1 MQDEKMDSRQ
11 KLSELSILE
20 DLSLLTLSDD
30 EKSLFMEDLKEV
42 TASMAGFKELDT
54 NGIAECSNPL
64 DNVNGFREDEAL
76 PSYDR
81 ELILKNAPNRNNEMF
96 IVPKTID

>member
-1 MQDEKMDSRQ
+1 MQDEKPDSRQ
-11 KLSELSILE
+11 KLTQLAILE
-20 DLSLLTLSDD
+20 ELSLLTLSDD

-42 TASMAGFKELDT
+42 TASMAGLKELDT
-54 NGIAECSNPL
+54 SGIAECSNPL